1 VATTSKK
8 AVWGSMSIAPSPPR
22 PSKKPK
28 PRNIIGTDRGE
39 RSTNPD
45 AKAGTVRTTA
55 ITPMTSIKSDTPHFV
70 AQVIT

>member
-1 VATTSKK
+1 M
-8 AVWGSMSIAPSPPR
+8 GSDVYRPQPPR

-28 PRNIIGTDRGE
+28 PRNIIGNDRGE

-45 AKAGTVRTTA
+45 AEAETVITA
-55 ITPMTSIKSDTPHFV
+55 VITPMTSIKSDTPHFV

>member
-1 VATTSKK
+1 
-8 AVWGSMSIAPSPPR
+8 MSIAPRPPR

-28 PRNIIGTDRGE
+28 PRNIIGNDRGE

-45 AKAGTVRTTA
+45 AKAETVRTTA